1 MEDPDTLESTIE
13 QIADFHQTALHTLE
27 NYIVGN
33 RYVLDIVLT
42 AFLANGHVLMEGAP
56 GTAKTTIA
64 KTIAHISGCTFNRIQ
79 GAVDLQPADIVG
91 LSIFD
96 NTTKQFVPRF
106 GPIFTNILLVDEA
119 NRINPRTQSAFIEAM
134 GEGQVTLDGIN
145 TPLPSPFFVI
155 ATQNPHEF
163 EGKFPLIEVQRDRF
177 MFSLRTSYLESDEE
191 LMIVREASKG
201 LLAWKELK
209 SHLNPIIDK
218 PKLLQMMAAVRAVH
232 VEEPV
237 IAYIRDL
244 VMATRRHEGVELG
257 ASSRA
262 SIAFVDG
269 SKATAAFAG
278 RTYVR
283 PDDVKALA
291 PYILE
296 HRINLTLDAE
306 IEGLHPYDIVQEIIE
321 NTEVP

>member
-13 QIADFHQTALHTLE
+13 QIADFHQTALHTLA

-33 RYVLDIVLT
+33 RYVLDIILT

-64 KTIAHISGCTFNRIQ
+64 KTIAHISGCSFNRIQ

-134 GEGQVTLDGIN
+134 GEGQVTIDGNN

-209 SHLNPIIDK
+209 THLNPIIDK
-218 PKLLQMMAAVRAVH
+218 PKLLQMMAAVRAVR

-244 VMATRRHEGVELG
+244 VMATRRHEDVELG

-269 SKATAAFAG
+269 SKAKAAFAG

-283 PDDVKALA
+283 PDDIKALA

-306 IEGLHPYDIVQEIIE
+306 IEGLHPYDIVEEIIE